1 MSTETR
7 PPGPLLREQVEPP
20 EVDLDDPRLN
30 RFDLV
35 KEGARRDGVD
45 IIHYEPRFPVPGTR
59 AERRAERSIALLF
72 LLAFLGGAA
81 FFAIF
86 VWWPW
91 RYDAGSNLSKLYTP
105 LLGVTMALTL
115 APIGFGIVAFVK
127 KLLPVEVAVEHRHV
141 GGSDPAEYKLTGALL
156 TSIAD
161 DTAIQRRPLIKG
173 ALATSLLGIGVVATV
188 PLIGALIKDP
198 HKASGQPE
206 GLGDVLMHTGF
217 NPGYNNGRP
226 VRLVHE
232 DGTPIRPSDVSVGGQ
247 ITVFP
252 GIPEGATNKFADS
265 PTLLIH
271 LRTPDADTLRRNL
284 AHVPDNAGVMWGDYV
299 AYSKICTHAGC
310 PASLYEQQTNR
321 LLCPCHQSQFQI
333 TDNARPIFGPA
344 TRRLPALPLD
354 VDSEGFFVAKS
365 DYKVAV
371 GPGFWERP

>member
-1 MSTETR
+1 MSTEPR
-7 PPGPLLREQVEPP
+7 PPGPLLREQVEEP
-20 EVDLDDPRLN
+20 DLDDPRLT

-35 KEGARRDGVD
+35 KAGARRDGVE
-45 IIHYEPRFPVPGTR
+45 IVHYEPRFPAPGTR
-59 AERRAERSIALLF
+59 AEKRSERTIALVF
-72 LLAFLGGAA
+72 LLSLLGAAA
-81 FFAIF
+81 FFAVF

-91 RYDAGSNLSKLYTP
+91 QYDAGSNNSKLYTP
-105 LLGVTMALTL
+105 LLGITLGLTL
-115 APIGFGIVAFVK
+115 APIGFGIIAFAK
-127 KLLPVEVAVEHRHV
+127 KLLPVEVAVEHRHAG
-141 GGSDPAEYKLTGALL
+141 GGSAPDDRRTTGALL
-156 TSIAD
+156 ASVAD

-173 ALATSLLGIGVVATV
+173 ALTAGLLGIGVVATV
-188 PLIGALIKDP
+188 PLVGALIKNP
-198 HKASGQPE
+198 HKVAGQPE
-206 GLGDVLMHTGF
+206 GLGDVFMHTGF
-217 NPGYNNGRP
+217 DPGYNDGHP

-232 DGTPIRPSDVSVGGQ
+232 DGVPIRPTDVSVGGQ
-247 ITVFP
+247 ITVYP

-271 LRTPDADTLRRNL
+271 LRTSDADALRRNL
-284 AHVPDNAGVMWGDYV
+284 ANVPVNTGVMWGDYV

-354 VDSEGFFVAKS
+354 VDDEGFFVAKS
-365 DYKVAV
+365 DYKVPV